1 MMMDR
6 DRLGFWVR
14 FVAIFLAAV
23 FLLSFIFM
31 GIGTNVQYNLFDL
44 IGGGDQQQGGQ
55 TVSSQERIERAEK
68 RLEDNPKDPDAIKG
82 LAFVYL
88 EENRPE
94 DAISVLEK
102 GRKDAPKDEEI
113 PVLLGQSYAQ
123 QAEATP
129 EGKEKNDLYG
139 KAGDSFAAATEIE
152 PENADAFLLA
162 GQAYDQAGETSQAI
176 KYWNGY
182 LDLEPKGQQARAVE
196 DRIAQLLKGGSTTG
210 ESTQP

>member
-6 DRLGFWVR
+6 DKLGFWVR
-14 FVAIFLAAV
+14 FIAIFLAAV
-23 FLLSFIFM
+23 FLLSFVFM

-68 RLEDNPKDPDAIKG
+68 RLNENPKDPDAIKG

-94 DAISVLEK
+94 DAIEVLEK
-102 GRKDAPKDEEI
+102 GREDAPKDEEI

-123 QAEATP
+123 QAEAKP
-129 EGKEKNDLYG
+129 EEKEKKELYG
-139 KAGDSFAAATEIE
+139 KAGDAFAAATEIE
-152 PENADAFLLA
+152 PKNEDAFLLA
-162 GQAYDQAGETSQAI
+162 GQAYDQAGEASQAI

-182 LDLEPKGQQARAVE
+182 LDLEPKGEQARAVE
-196 DRIAQLLKGGSTTG
+196 DRIAELLKGGSTTG
-210 ESTQP
+210 ESAQP